1 VAFDPKGR
9 IWISTDGQ
17 DDVAGFN
24 DSLYAAQT
32 SGPGRGVTRAF
43 FNGPRGS
50 EICGPA
56 FTPDGKTLFLA
67 VQHPGD
73 EKGSTF
79 EQPSTRWPDFRDG
92 MPPRSSVLAITR
104 DDGGEIGG

>member
-1 VAFDPKGR
+1 MASMR
-9 IWISTDGQ
+9 A
-17 DDVAGFN
+17 DV
-24 DSLYAAQT
+24 
-32 SGPGRGVTRAF
+32 SGPGRGMHARLLHQ
-43 FNGPRGS
+43 
-50 EICGPA
+50 PA
-56 FTPDGKTLFLA
+56 RRRDLRPGVHARRKTLFLG

-79 EQPSTRWPDFRDG
+79 EKPSTRWPDFKDD

>member
-1 VAFDPKGR
+1 
-9 IWISTDGQ
+9 
-17 DDVAGFN
+17 
-24 DSLYAAQT
+24 YAAPV
-32 SGPGRGVTRAF
+32 SGPGRGATRCF

-50 EICGPA
+50 EICGPE
-56 FTPDGKTLFLA
+56 FTPDGRTLFLS

-79 EQPSTRWPDFRDG
+79 EKPSTRWPDFRDD

-104 DDGGEIGG
+104 NDGGEIGG